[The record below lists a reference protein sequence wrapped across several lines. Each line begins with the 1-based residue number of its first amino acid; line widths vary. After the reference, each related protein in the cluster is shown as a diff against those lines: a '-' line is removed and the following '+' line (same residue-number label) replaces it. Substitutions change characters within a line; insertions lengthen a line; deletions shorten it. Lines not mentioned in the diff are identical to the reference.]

1 MKTFRLKLN
10 KIYALAAAAFL
21 FTPCQGWL
29 LPPKIAPSPQM
40 VPAVPAQPPLIA
52 HV

>member
-1 MKTFRLKLN
+1 MKKL
-10 KIYALAAAAFL
+10 YLAAATTFL